1 MLPEPATLIPSA
13 MTMAASLGYGFVSAV
28 VPVVNAELYIVAAA
42 SVVPRAQ
49 QPVMVTIFTLGT
61 MAGKMALYLLAARLV
76 SSRSAKARAQVE
88 QWVDRLRHRQ
98 GYVWP
103 VVFASTL
110 FGFPPLYAVTLAAGV
125 LRISMVGFF
134 VVGCIGRFARFS
146 AITWASDGVGGMWH

>member
-88 QWVDRLRHRQ
+88 QWVDRLRPSFSQQLLVMTSGHDDDATRI
-98 GYVWP
+98 
-103 VVFASTL
+103 F
-110 FGFPPLYAVTLAAGV
+110 FFP
-125 LRISMVGFF
+125 
-134 VVGCIGRFARFS
+134 
-146 AITWASDGVGGMWH
+146 